1 MISCFV
7 SGKLLATT
15 SSTHFHQSHMSD
27 SSPPPKVRKTS
38 NMSLSK
44 IGTHN
49 GTFHCDD
56 VLACWMLKQLP
67 MFKDA
72 KIIRTRNPELLD
84 TCDIVVDVGGKFDHE
99 SRRYDHHQREFKE
112 TYNSLN
118 SDKPWKT
125 KLSSAGLVYI
135 YYGKSLVQLIME
147 KLAKENN
154 LNSSISDDI
163 VMAIYDKVYE
173 NLIEEIDGVDNGVSL
188 TDETPRYKVTTT
200 LSQRVG
206 NLNPRWNEP
215 SDDDVLMKRFEKAM
229 KVVGD
234 EFLDRVNYY
243 QLGWLPAHD
252 MVKDAFMKR

>member
-1 MISCFV
+1 MNE
-7 SGKLLATT
+7 
-15 SSTHFHQSHMSD
+15 
-27 SSPPPKVRKTS
+27 SSPPSKIRKTS
-38 NMSLSK
+38 VMSFSK

-56 VLACWMLKQLP
+56 ALACWMLKQLP
-67 MFKDA
+67 EFRDA
-72 KIIRTRNPELLD
+72 KIIRSRKPELLD
-84 TCDIVVDVGGKFDHE
+84 ECDIVVDVGGTFDHGK
-99 SRRYDHHQREFKE
+99 RRYDHHQREFNE

-135 YYGKSLVQLIME
+135 YYGKALIQLIVE
-147 KLAKENN
+147 KKAKEQN
-154 LNSSISDDI
+154 LSSITDN
-163 VMAIYDKVYE
+163 VVTQMYDKVYE

-188 TDETPRYKVTTT
+188 TDGVPRYKVTTT

-215 SDDDVLMKRFEKAM
+215 NDDADLMVRFEKAM
-229 KVVGD
+229 KLVGE
-234 EFLDRVNYY
+234 EFLDRVEYY

-252 MVKDAFMKR
+252 LVKDALVKR